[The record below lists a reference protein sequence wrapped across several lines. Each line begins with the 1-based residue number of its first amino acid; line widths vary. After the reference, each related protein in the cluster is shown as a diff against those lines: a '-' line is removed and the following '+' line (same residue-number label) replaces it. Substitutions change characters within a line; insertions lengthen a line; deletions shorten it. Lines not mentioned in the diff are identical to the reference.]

1 MLLGAQGT
9 FLALKITLFSWAI
22 ETHRYSWATQVT
34 GHTGRY
40 FSSRSNTFS
49 SCSNTAHL
57 AQMVVYAAVI
67 ADACMVSN
75 VIDCDVHET
84 PLTFDDGKS
93 ATARR
98 EGGAGD
104 HRGRA
109 HAPAYEQPRGS
120 MY

>member
-1 MLLGAQGT
+1 
-9 FLALKITLFSWAI
+9 
-22 ETHRYSWATQVT
+22 VT
-34 GHTGRY
+34 GFLKLISGDGDRDPWGDDYT
-40 FSSRSNTFS
+40 FSSRSNT
-49 SCSNTAHL
+49 THL
-57 AQMVVYAAVI
+57 AHGRGRGGD

-84 PLTFDDGKS
+84 RLTVDDGRS

-109 HAPAYEQPRGS
+109 HAPAYEPRGS